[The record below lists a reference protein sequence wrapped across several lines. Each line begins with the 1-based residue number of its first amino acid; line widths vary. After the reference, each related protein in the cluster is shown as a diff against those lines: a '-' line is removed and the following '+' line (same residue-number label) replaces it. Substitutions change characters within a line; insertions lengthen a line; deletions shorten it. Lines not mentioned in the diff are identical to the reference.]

1 MAPMPKRPAEAAAVS
16 AVLEE
21 FHVNMEQT
29 GRAWKLD
36 KRFPST
42 DLGVDNRM
50 RFILKNKL
58 TSGAKG

>member
-1 MAPMPKRPAEAAAVS
+1 MAPMPKRPAEAAAVI

>member
-1 MAPMPKRPAEAAAVS
+1 MPKRPADAAVI
-16 AVLEE
+16 AVLLLR
-21 FHVNMEQT
+21 MESQLNIEA

-50 RFILKNKL
+50 RFILKNKV
-58 TSGAKG
+58 TSGAEG